1 MSKSGFKAFR
11 MNCELC
17 EHFPGFVSK
26 ILQTILYSKST
37 TLIFRNLK
45 DTDISPVSV
54 DIDLDC
60 TVGTMLGKKLA
71 QKRKGSGF
79 LRSLLKNNLFSG
91 PFNGVKHNT

>member
-1 MSKSGFKAFR
+1 MREYFQ
-11 MNCELC
+11 
-17 EHFPGFVSK
+17 GFVSK

-45 DTDISPVSV
+45 DTDISPVSD
-54 DIDLDC
+54 DILDLDC
-60 TVGTMLGKKLA
+60 TVGTSPMLGKKLA